1 MMTDTFRRL
10 GSLLASAA
18 LVAGLGACS
27 GQATDGASGE
37 ASKATTEEQA
47 TEEEWGDY
55 VAPKQEAPDAGGRI
69 DVTKTGEQLSTFA
82 GAKYIVSDAT
92 MDQTQGESYG
102 VQEICVVRQ
111 PNDWSDVESIGWD
124 RNSIT
129 YNRIPSEWGT
139 KSYRFEYINEAG
151 SDNLDAAWSRT
162 TEEGFFGQ
170 DADIQHE
177 QIDGHDVAYVVNN
190 DAVYEIAPGINDLEA
205 QAEGVE
211 PQNAFVSVHTWES
224 RGDACAFAV
233 SISCEISSD
242 DASSPDPLELIN
254 EAYGCL
260 EFVDEASKGLEAA
273 PYTAD
278 IVIENAD
285 GSQKVTVKRGEAT
298 LLGFTGHSVT
308 LADYGD
314 GASYA
319 TLLFDYAPEGG
330 LEGME
335 EATSAT
341 DTFSP
346 DHGFTDVQVS
356 DVEQYEVDGRTVNA
370 RVVTATFSMGGDQQ
384 GTTRELRAW
393 TDIEGSALY
402 VKTTLQENEDVAAAL
417 EHALAGRIAK

>member
-1 MMTDTFRRL
+1 MTDTLRRL

-37 ASKATTEEQA
+37 ASKATEEQGA
-47 TEEEWGDY
+47 EEEWGDY

-69 DVTKTGEQLSTFA
+69 DVTKTGEQLSTFE

-92 MDQTQGESYG
+92 IDQTQGESYG
-102 VQEICVVRQ
+102 LQEICVVRQ
-111 PNDWSDVESIGWD
+111 PEDWSGVESIGWD

-129 YNRIPSEWGT
+129 YNRIPAEWGT

-151 SDNLDAAWSRT
+151 SDNMDATWSRT

-170 DADIQHE
+170 DAEIQHE
-177 QIDGHDVAYVVNN
+177 QVDGHDVAYVVNN

-205 QAEGVE
+205 HAEGVE
-211 PQNAFVSVHTWES
+211 PQNAFISVHAWES

-233 SISCEISSD
+233 SISCEVSSG
-242 DASSPDPLELIN
+242 DASSPDPMQLIN

-260 EFVDEASKGLEAA
+260 EFLDEAPSNLEAA
-273 PYTAD
+273 SYTAD
-278 IVIENAD
+278 IVIANAD
-285 GSQKVTVKRGEAT
+285 GSHKVTVKRDGAT
-298 LLGFTGHSVT
+298 LLGFTSHSVT
-308 LADYGD
+308 LADYGE

-335 EATSAT
+335 EATTST

-356 DVEQYEVDGRTVNA
+356 DVEQYEVDGLTVNA
-370 RVVTATFSMGGDQQ
+370 RVVTATFSMGDSQQ

-393 TDIEGSALY
+393 TDVEGSALY
-402 VKTTLQENEDVAAAL
+402 VQTTLQEDEDVAAAV
-417 EHALAGRIAK
+417 EHVLDGRIAK